1 MTPGAKHIGFFI
13 LPDQFSVNG
22 KQKVQKNF
30 KNPDKKI
37 FGLVGGGGVLKF
49 FFKVYD
55 FVPTA
60 GRGFLRR

>member
-37 FGLVGGGGVLKF
+37 FGLVGGGSFEIF
-49 FFKVYD
+49 FQS
-55 FVPTA
+55 
-60 GRGFLRR
+60 L